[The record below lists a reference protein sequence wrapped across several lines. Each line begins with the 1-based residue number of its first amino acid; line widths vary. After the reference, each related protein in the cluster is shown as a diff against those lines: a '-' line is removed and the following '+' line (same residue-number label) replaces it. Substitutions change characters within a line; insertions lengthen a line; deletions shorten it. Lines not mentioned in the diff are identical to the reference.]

1 MPSSCRYIGPALVI
15 AAAILL
21 PGPAAADN
29 KITRLGQAMGTN
41 ISLTIWGD
49 DEAKA
54 ARAAQEVFRE
64 FDRVDRIMS
73 SWLGT
78 SDVSLINAAAGGEPV
93 TVGDEVFAVIERALA
108 MSKSTNGAFDI
119 TVGAFRGLWKFD
131 EDIEPTIPSDE
142 QIRERLRLVAWKG
155 VLLDGKRKTVRLK
168 HKGMRITLGGIAK
181 GYALDRAVAKLH
193 ELDVPDFILQAGG
206 DLYVSGAKGAQPWVV
221 GIRDPRG
228 DRQTPFASA
237 AIRDHT
243 FSTSGDYERG
253 FVKDGVRYHHI
264 LDPKTGRPTRLCR
277 SVTVMAKDALTADA
291 WSTSLFV
298 LGVAKGMALVEKTKG
313 IEAVFVDADNKVH
326 ISSGLDGKVV
336 VHRPPSPGI

>member
-1 MPSSCRYIGPALVI
+1 MARLSALV
-15 AAAILL
+15 ALALATTSMA
-21 PGPAAADN
+21 PSTASADT

-78 SDVSLINAAAGGEPV
+78 SDVSLINAAAGGPPV
-93 TVGDEVFAVIERALA
+93 TVGDEVFAVLERAMA
-108 MSKSTNGAFDI
+108 MSKTTHGAFDI

-131 EDIEPTIPSDE
+131 EDIEPTIPDDE
-142 QIRERLRLVAWKG
+142 QIRERLKLVGWKS
-155 VLLDGKRKTVRLK
+155 VILDPKHRTVRLK
-168 HKGMRITLGGIAK
+168 RTGMRITLGGIAK
-181 GYALDRAVAKLH
+181 GYALDRAVHKLH
-193 ELDVPDFILQAGG
+193 EMDVPDFILQAGG
-206 DLYVSGAKGAQPWVV
+206 DLYVSGSKGAQPWVV

-264 LDPKTGRPTRLCR
+264 LDPKTGRPTHGCR

-298 LGVAKGMALVEKTKG
+298 LGVAKGMALVEKSPD